1 MSRSRTASML
11 VAGLLVLSFGAA
23 TASGS
28 YRHYRALHDRLQLA
42 EAAVQGRDAAL
53 AALRGKLE
61 AQRGVVGALRA
72 DTDNVRAQRCPA
84 SPSLVLRDPT

>member
-1 MSRSRTASML
+1 MWL
-11 VAGLLVLSFGAA
+11 VGLLALSLAVAA
-23 TASGS
+23 SRS
-28 YRHYRALHDRLQLA
+28 YRHYRSLHDRLQVA
-42 EAAVQGRDAAL
+42 EASVHRHDASL
-53 AALRGKLE
+53 AALRAELE